1 MAKCKGPDT
10 TPASIFQPPANYP
23 VEPSRQDSWIL
34 AKRGPRNAIDP
45 RRAYATLMEE
55 EPGDSGRPVSV
66 ATIFLSNREC
76 PWRCLMCDLWR
87 NTLTEP
93 VPPGAISEQ
102 IARELPRFGA
112 ARWIKLYN
120 AGSFF
125 DPKAIP
131 PEDHADVARLLSGF
145 DRVIVESHPALCG
158 DACLEFRSRLE
169 GSLEVALGLETV
181 HPDVLPRLNKRMTL
195 ESFRRAAGYL
205 VGNGIAVRAFVLVG
219 LPFVA
224 PEEAVEWA
232 CRSAAFAF
240 ECGARVVSLIPTRPG
255 NGALEALQER
265 GEFTPPDLSA
275 LEKALAGGLA
285 LSRGRVLADPWDLEK
300 FSRCRSCFPERVS
313 RLRAM
318 NLAQRDLPRVS
329 CAECGDRGPRL

>member
-1 MAKCKGPDT
+1 MSSG
-10 TPASIFQPPANYP
+10 YP
-23 VEPSRQDSWIL
+23 LEPSRQDSWIL
-34 AKRGPRNAIDP
+34 ARRGPRNALDP
-45 RRAYATLMEE
+45 RRAYAILMEE

-66 ATIFLSNREC
+66 ATIFLANREC

-87 NTLTEP
+87 NTLAEP
-93 VPPGAISEQ
+93 VPPGAIPEQ
-102 IARELPRFGA
+102 IARELPHLGP

-131 PEDHADVARLLSGF
+131 PEDHAPVARLLSGF
-145 DRVIVESHPALCG
+145 ERVIVESHPALCG
-158 DACLEFRSRLE
+158 RSCLEFRDRLE

-195 ESFRRAAGYL
+195 ESFRRAARFL
-205 VGNGIAVRAFVLVG
+205 EENGIGVRAFVLVG

-224 PEEAVEWA
+224 PEEAVVWA

-240 ECGARVVSLIPTRPG
+240 ECGVRVVSLIPTRPG
-255 NGALEALQER
+255 NGSLDALQES

-275 LEKALAGGLA
+275 LEEALDRGLA
-285 LSRGRVLADPWDLEK
+285 LARGLAFSRGQVLADLWDLER
-300 FSRCRSCFPERVS
+300 FSCCGACFAARAS
-313 RLRAM
+313 RLRTM
-318 NLAQRDLPRVS
+318 NLTQRDVPRIS
-329 CAECGDRGPRL
+329 CAECGAGR

>member
-1 MAKCKGPDT
+1 VSSG
-10 TPASIFQPPANYP
+10 YP
-23 VEPSRQDSWIL
+23 LEPSGQDSWIL
-34 AKRGPRNAIDP
+34 ARRGPRKALDP

-55 EPGDSGRPVSV
+55 EPGDFGRPVSV
-66 ATIFLSNREC
+66 ATIFLANREC

-87 NTLTEP
+87 NTLPEP
-93 VPPGAISEQ
+93 VPPGAIPEQ

-131 PEDHADVARLLSGF
+131 PEDHTPIARLLSGF
-145 DRVIVESHPALCG
+145 ERVIVESHPVLCG
-158 DACLEFRSRLE
+158 RSCLEFRDRLE

-195 ESFRRAAGYL
+195 EGFRGAARFL
-205 VGNGIAVRAFVLVG
+205 VENGIGVRAFVLVG

-232 CRSAAFAF
+232 CRSVAFAF
-240 ECGARVVSLIPTRPG
+240 ECGVRVVSLIPTRPG
-255 NGALEALQER
+255 NGALDALQER

-275 LEKALAGGLA
+275 LEEALASGLA
-285 LSRGRVLADPWDLEK
+285 LSRGRVLADLWDLEK
-300 FSRCRSCFPERVS
+300 FRRCPACFAARAS
-313 RLRAM
+313 RLREM
-318 NLAQRDLPRVS
+318 NLSQRDLPPVS
-329 CAECGDRGPRL
+329 CAECGNRQ

>member
-1 MAKCKGPDT
+1 MSSG
-10 TPASIFQPPANYP
+10 YP
-23 VEPSRQDSWIL
+23 LEPSRQDSWIL
-34 AKRGPRNAIDP
+34 ARRGPRNALDP

-55 EPGDSGRPVSV
+55 EPEDSGGPVSV

-87 NTLTEP
+87 NTLSEA
-93 VPPGAISEQ
+93 VPPGAIPEQ
-102 IARELPRFGA
+102 IARELPRLTP

-131 PEDHADVARLLSGF
+131 PEDHAPVARLLSGF
-145 DRVIVESHPALCG
+145 ERVIVESHPALCG
-158 DACLEFRSRLE
+158 KSCLEFRDRLE

-181 HPDVLPRLNKRMTL
+181 HPDVLPLLNKRMTL
-195 ESFRRAAGYL
+195 EGFRRAARFLGE
-205 VGNGIAVRAFVLVG
+205 NGIGVRAFVLVG

-232 CRSAAFAF
+232 CRSAEFAF

-255 NGALEALQER
+255 NGALDALQER
-265 GEFTPPDLSA
+265 GEFTPPDLSD
-275 LEKALAGGLA
+275 LEDALARGLA
-285 LSRGRVLADPWDLEK
+285 LGRGRVLADLWDLEK
-300 FSRCRSCFPERVS
+300 FSRCPACFAARAT

-318 NLAQRDLPRVS
+318 NLIQRDLPSVS
-329 CAECGDRGPRL
+329 CGACGTRR